1 MLAEADNKNKLM
13 NLHLD
18 NKHVV
23 IAGGSSGIG
32 FACACEFLNE
42 GATVTI
48 ISRNSELL
56 LQSYTLLLELY
67 PLAQGKLFTYLCDLT
82 DAVAVDQVVDQIEDS
97 VGPIDVLVNSTGT
110 PHRTDAFNLSA
121 DDWHSAMSSKY
132 FSYMNVI
139 TPVIDKM
146 KIRGQGSI
154 VNVAGTGGKS
164 PRPYRIPGGAASSA
178 IMAATVGLAAEFG
191 KFGVRLNVVNPDVV
205 LTGNHLK
212 PVSLK
217 ERLES
222 VTLENAVKMAQ
233 PDMPFGRLSLSK
245 EIADAV
251 VFLSSSRASY
261 ISGTILT
268 IDGAA
273 NPVI

>member
-1 MLAEADNKNKLM
+1 M

-67 PLAQGKLFTYLCDLT
+67 PLAQGKLFTYLCNLT

>member
-1 MLAEADNKNKLM
+1 VLAEADNKNKLM

>member
-1 MLAEADNKNKLM
+1 M
-13 NLHLD
+13 NLYLD

-67 PLAQGKLFTYLCDLT
+67 PTAQGKLFTYLCDLT
-82 DAVAVDQVVDQIEDS
+82 DAVAVDQVINQIEES
-97 VGPIDVLVNSTGT
+97 VGHIDILVNSTGT

-139 TPVIDKM
+139 TPVINKM

-178 IMAATVGLAAEFG
+178 IMAATIGLAAEFG

-212 PVSLK
+212 PGGSLK
-217 ERLES
+217 QRVES
-222 VTLENAVKMAQ
+222 VTIENAVKMTQ
-233 PDMPFGRLSLSK
+233 PNMPFGRLSLAK

-268 IDGAA
+268 VDGAA